1 MEFVKFHGYGNDYI
15 VCEAKQL
22 AGVADVSDF
31 VRRIC
36 DRHYGAGADGVATL
50 EGAANG
56 AADFVLRIFNPDGS
70 EAAMSGNGS
79 RSAARGTKVRL
90 CGRWRRRRWPSTRCG
105 V

>member
-50 EGAANG
+50 EGAADERG
-56 AADFVLRIFNPDGS
+56 GFCAAHFQPGRQRGRRCRATARARQLHFSIF
-70 EAAMSGNGS
+70 
-79 RSAARGTKVRL
+79 KIY
-90 CGRWRRRRWPSTRCG
+90 GRAKSCA
-105 V
+105 